1 MFTHASQ
8 LPVQEWLE
16 DAHAATATHGYAN
29 AGNVE
34 TFEIEIWLLNFF
46 DILYIWKIIEMFKL
60 RPLNW
65 INVACPSLFWC
76 LYQCFKLRQIFTC

>member
-46 DILYIWKIIEMFKL
+46 DILYI
-60 RPLNW
+60 
-65 INVACPSLFWC
+65 
-76 LYQCFKLRQIFTC
+76 